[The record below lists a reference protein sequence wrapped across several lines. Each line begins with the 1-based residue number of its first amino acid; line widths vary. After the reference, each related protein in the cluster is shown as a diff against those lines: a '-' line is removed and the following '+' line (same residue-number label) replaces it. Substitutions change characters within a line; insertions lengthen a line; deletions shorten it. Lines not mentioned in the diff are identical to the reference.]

1 MNKKQII
8 IVIGILVLAC
18 CCVTG
23 LTLTGFNYLGT
34 SIGSTIENA
43 DDPESVARI
52 ASSIADY
59 DIPAGYEQKAFEML
73 SIKYVFM
80 TSSNEDAPL
89 IMLVQFP
96 KNMASNQEEMQK
108 EMERA
113 MARQSGQVA
122 TAMKA
127 VEEKAYTIRGQE
139 VQATIMEGET
149 EVEGSRIVTRQMIVI
164 FQGKTGIAALMFLG
178 SKDGWDQE
186 KIDSFVESLR

>member
-1 MNKKQII
+1 MNKKQTI

-18 CCVTG
+18 CCVAA
-23 LTLTGFNYLGT
+23 LALAGFNYLGT

-59 DIPAGYEQKAFEML
+59 DVPAGYEQKAFEML

-80 TSSNEDAPL
+80 TPDNGGAPL
-89 IMLVQFP
+89 IMLMQFP
-96 KNMASNQEEMQK
+96 PNIARNQDEMQK

-113 MARQSGQVA
+113 MARQSGQVS
-122 TAMKA
+122 TAMKV
-127 VEEKAYTIRGQE
+127 VEEKTYTIREQE
-139 VQATIMEGET
+139 VRATIMEGET
-149 EVEGSRIVTRQMIVI
+149 EVEGGTIVTRQMIVV
-164 FQGKTGIAALMFLG
+164 FQGKTGVAALMFLG